1 MKSTDYLMKEH
12 RLIERAIA
20 ALEAGTV
27 KLEAGKPVRPGF
39 FLDAADFVTDFADGC
54 HHKKEED
61 ILFIKMAGKGV
72 PVQGGPI
79 GVMLTEHE
87 QGRMY
92 NRGIRAGVEKLQA
105 GDPSGQAEIIQNGRG
120 YAALLRQHIAKEDGI
135 LFPMAERVI
144 SPAEQEQMWQEFER
158 VEQDVIGQ
166 GTYEKYQAFVETL
179 EREIDSL

>member
-1 MKSTDYLMKEH
+1 MMKEH

-20 ALEAGTV
+20 TLEVGTV

-39 FLDAADFVTDFADGC
+39 FLDATDFVRDFADGC

-61 ILFIKMAGKGV
+61 ILFVSMASKGV

-79 GVMLTEHE
+79 GVMLAEHE

-92 NRGIRAGVEKLQA
+92 NCGIREGVEKLQG
-105 GDPSGQAEIIQNGRG
+105 GDSSGKIEIIQNGRG

-144 SPAEQEQMWQEFER
+144 PPPEQEQMWQDFER
-158 VEQDVIGQ
+158 VEQDEIDGE
-166 GTYEKYQAFVETL
+166 TYEKYQAFVEAL
-179 EREIDSL
+179 EAEICGL

>member
-1 MKSTDYLMKEH
+1 MKEH

-20 ALEAGTV
+20 TLEVGTV

-39 FLDAADFVTDFADGC
+39 FLDATDFVRDFADGC

-61 ILFIKMAGKGV
+61 ILFVSMASKGV

-79 GVMLTEHE
+79 GVMLAEHE

-92 NRGIRAGVEKLQA
+92 NCGIREGVEKLQG
-105 GDPSGQAEIIQNGRG
+105 GDSSGKIEIIQNGRG

-144 SPAEQEQMWQEFER
+144 PPPEQEQMWQDFER
-158 VEQDVIGQ
+158 VEQDEIDGE
-166 GTYEKYQAFVETL
+166 TYEKYQAFVEAL
-179 EREIDSL
+179 EAEICGL

>member
-1 MKSTDYLMKEH
+1 MKATDYLMKEH

-27 KLEAGKPVRPGF
+27 KLEAGNAVRPGF
-39 FLDAADFVTDFADGC
+39 FLDAVDFVSEFADGC

-61 ILFIKMAGKGV
+61 ILFITMAGKGV

-87 QGRMY
+87 QGRNY
-92 NRGIRAGVEKLQA
+92 NRGIKAGVEKLQA
-105 GDPSGQAEIIQNGRG
+105 GNPSGKEEIIRNGRG

-144 SPAEQEQMWQEFER
+144 PLPEQEQMWQDFER
-158 VEQDVIGQ
+158 AERDVIGE
-166 GTYEKYQAFVETL
+166 GTYEKYHLIVENL
-179 EREIDSL
+179 EHEISNL